1 MQYDVFE
8 YLNLKPQEKLD
19 YFMETR
25 SVLSFLA
32 NYWVNYDNVRK
43 NISLYDTPELYTLD
57 YLIGKTDEE
66 IDDFFIK
73 RKTYLLLIPKLLG
86 IRPGKLENGILNV
99 QDVNGTYQL
108 NFKSIDEENVA
119 LYLQFIHDSGLD
131 WIFKNG
137 LRKSVHDYA
146 IGVEAGLDS
155 NGRKNRSGKM
165 GENYLEEVLKNIAQK
180 KDWLAH
186 GQTTAKKVKELY
198 DLELDETFNNRQF
211 DGSLFNPKRKKL
223 YLFEVNNFNGGGSKS
238 KASATEFKDLQDRF
252 SRTNHEFIY
261 VTDGKG
267 WDSDKSHLI
276 EAMEYIGKVFNYNMI
291 EEGYLD
297 DYLD

>member
-73 RKTYLLLIPKLLG
+73 RKTYLLLLPKLLG
-86 IRPGKLENGILNV
+86 IRPGRLENGILNV

-108 NFKSIDEENVA
+108 NFKSIDEENIT

-165 GENYLEEVLKNIAQK
+165 GENFLEEVLKNIAPK

-186 GQTTAKKVKELY
+186 GQTTAKTVKELY
-198 DLELDETFNNRQF
+198 DLDLEETFNNRQF

>member
-25 SVLSFLA
+25 SILSFLA

-73 RKTYLLLIPKLLG
+73 RKTYLLLLPKLLG
-86 IRPGKLENGILNV
+86 IRPGRLENGILNV

-108 NFKSIDEENVA
+108 NFKSIDEENIT

-165 GENYLEEVLKNIAQK
+165 GENFLEEVLKNIAPK

-186 GQTTAKKVKELY
+186 GQTTAKTVKELY
-198 DLELDETFNNRQF
+198 DLDLEETFNNRIF

-223 YLFEVNNFNGGGSKS
+223 YLFEVNNFNSSGSKS
-238 KASATEFKDLQDRF
+238 KASATEFKDLHDRF

>member
-73 RKTYLLLIPKLLG
+73 RKTYLLLLPKLLG

-108 NFKSIDEENVA
+108 NFKSIDEENIA

-180 KDWLAH
+180 KDWLVH

>member
-73 RKTYLLLIPKLLG
+73 RKTHLLLIPKLLG

-108 NFKSIDEENVA
+108 NFKSIDEENIA

-180 KDWLAH
+180 KDWLTH

>member
-73 RKTYLLLIPKLLG
+73 RKTYLLLLPKLLG

-108 NFKSIDEENVA
+108 NFKSIDEENIA

-165 GENYLEEVLKNIAQK
+165 GENYLEEVLKNIAK
-180 KDWLAH
+180 K
-186 GQTTAKKVKELY
+186 K
-198 DLELDETFNNRQF
+198 
-211 DGSLFNPKRKKL
+211 
-223 YLFEVNNFNGGGSKS
+223 
-238 KASATEFKDLQDRF
+238 
-252 SRTNHEFIY
+252 
-261 VTDGKG
+261 
-267 WDSDKSHLI
+267 
-276 EAMEYIGKVFNYNMI
+276 IG
-291 EEGYLD
+291 
-297 DYLD
+297 

>member
-25 SVLSFLA
+25 SILSFLA

-73 RKTYLLLIPKLLG
+73 RKTYLLLLPKLLG

-108 NFKSIDEENVA
+108 NFKSIDEENIA

>member
-66 IDDFFIK
+66 IDDFFTK

-108 NFKSIDEENVA
+108 NFKSIDEENIA

-198 DLELDETFNNRQF
+198 DLELEETFNNRQF

>member
-66 IDDFFIK
+66 IDDFFTK

-86 IRPGKLENGILNV
+86 IRPGKLEKGILNV

-108 NFKSIDEENVA
+108 NFKSIDEENIA

-198 DLELDETFNNRQF
+198 DLELEETFNNRQF

>member
-25 SVLSFLA
+25 SILSFLA

-73 RKTYLLLIPKLLG
+73 RKTYLLLLPKLLG
-86 IRPGKLENGILNV
+86 IRPGRLENGILNV

-108 NFKSIDEENVA
+108 NFKSIDEENIA

-180 KDWLAH
+180 KDWLTH

>member
-1 MQYDVFE
+1 GGVFVMQYDVFE

-108 NFKSIDEENVA
+108 NFKSIDEENIA

-146 IGVEAGLDS
+146 IGVEAGLES
-155 NGRKNRSGKM
+155 NDRKNRSGKM

-223 YLFEVNNFNGGGSKS
+223 YLFEVNNFN
-238 KASATEFKDLQDRF
+238 
-252 SRTNHEFIY
+252 
-261 VTDGKG
+261 
-267 WDSDKSHLI
+267 
-276 EAMEYIGKVFNYNMI
+276 
-291 EEGYLD
+291 
-297 DYLD
+297 

>member
-108 NFKSIDEENVA
+108 NFKSIDEENIA

>member
-25 SVLSFLA
+25 SILSFLA

-73 RKTYLLLIPKLLG
+73 RKTYLLLLPKLLG
-86 IRPGKLENGILNV
+86 IRPGRLENGILNV

-108 NFKSIDEENVA
+108 NFKSIDEENIT

-165 GENYLEEVLKNIAQK
+165 GENFLEEVLKNIAPK

-186 GQTTAKKVKELY
+186 GQTTAKTVKELY
-198 DLELDETFNNRQF
+198 DLDLEETFNNRIF